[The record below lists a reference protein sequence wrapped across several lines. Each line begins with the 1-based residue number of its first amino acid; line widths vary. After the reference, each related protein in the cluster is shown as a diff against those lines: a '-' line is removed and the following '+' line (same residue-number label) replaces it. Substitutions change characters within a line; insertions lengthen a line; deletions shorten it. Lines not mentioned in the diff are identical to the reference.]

1 MHARTSKALYTCS
14 YNNILRSMRVIRA
27 RYPGTCVL
35 CGQSWLPGELIAK
48 SELNWAYGW
57 AHAKCVEEEEA

>member
-1 MHARTSKALYTCS
+1 
-14 YNNILRSMRVIRA
+14 MRVIRA
-27 RYPGTCVL
+27 RYKGTCVL